1 MTRRPL
7 VLGAR
12 AALVAGLALTTAAT
26 TVPAAQASHPFDP
39 AQQTSLSLRVYTER
53 VKPIGTAGGV
63 QVRGDGYGSAVVP
76 VPGHKDQVYGL
87 TDRGPNVDGPDGSK
101 IEPFQG
107 FVPSIGKFTLKKDGS
122 AKLVKRIK
130 LRAKDGTPYNGQV
143 NAQASTGETI
153 TDLNG
158 KVLPASPYGY
168 DSEGLVALKDGTFWV
183 SDEYGPFI
191 THFDKRGRA
200 IKRLSPFDGTLPR
213 ELALRTPNRGME
225 GLTITPDGRT
235 LVGIMQSALTQS
247 DAGKPKSVAVTRIVT
262 VDLKTKQTREYA
274 YVLDNPKELGTAVS
288 EIAALSATRFVVD
301 ERDGE
306 LGPTAVKKLY
316 EVDLADATD
325 VGPRTTAG
333 TYDPTTGVRLGGKS
347 LEAVAGTGDTAAT
360 TTALT
365 TAGVTPVAKKLYLDL
380 GALTRAAAPGG
391 TFFDHDKIEGVAVLD
406 GGRKIIVSNDSDF
419 GIGDSSG
426 DAAPFGLVAK
436 TRPDGSV
443 DDGQF
448 LVIDRH

>member
-1 MTRRPL
+1 VTRRRSLTVGTRALL
-7 VLGAR
+7 VGGLT
-12 AALVAGLALTTAAT
+12 LAGAAT
-26 TVPAAQASHPFDP
+26 AVPAQAAHPFDP
-39 AQQTSLSLRVYTER
+39 AKQSSIALRVYTEQ
-53 VKPIGTAGGV
+53 VPPIGTAGGV
-63 QVRGDGYGSAVVP
+63 RVSGDGFGSAVAP
-76 VPGHKDQVYGL
+76 VPGHKNQVYGL
-87 TDRGPNVDGPDGSK
+87 TDRGPNVDGPDGTK
-101 IEPFQG
+101 IEPLPDFT
-107 FVPSIGKFTLKKDGS
+107 PAIGRFTLRNGR
-122 AKLVKRIK
+122 AELVERIE

-143 NAQASTGETI
+143 DPQASTGETI
-153 TDLNG
+153 TDLAG
-158 KVLPASPYGY
+158 HVLPTSPYGY

-191 THFDKRGRA
+191 THFTKKGRA
-200 IKRLSPFDGTLPR
+200 MERLSPYDGSLPR

-235 LVGIMQSALTQS
+235 LVGIMQSALTQA

-262 VDLKTKQTREYA
+262 VDLRTHRTHEYA
-274 YVLDNPKELGTAVS
+274 YVLDDPKSKGTAVS

-306 LGPTAVKKLY
+306 FGPDAEKKLY
-316 EVDLADATD
+316 EVDLAKATD
-325 VGPRTTAG
+325 VGPRTAAG
-333 TYDPTTGVRLGGKS
+333 TYDATTGVRLGGRS
-347 LEAVAGTGDTAAT
+347 LEAVAGTGDPAAT

-365 TAGVTPVAKKLYLDL
+365 SAGVTPVSKRVYLDL
-380 GALTRAAAPGG
+380 GALTAAAAPGG

-406 GGRKIIVSNDSDF
+406 GGRRIIVSNDSDF
-419 GIGDSSG
+419 GISASTG

-436 TRPDGSV
+436 TRPDGTV

>member
-7 VLGAR
+7 LLGTLA
-12 AALVAGLALTTAAT
+12 AGLALTAAAT
-26 TVPAAQASHPFDP
+26 AVPAASAKPVSHPAGP
-39 AQQTSLSLRVYTER
+39 SSLSLRVYTER

-63 QVRGDGYGSAVVP
+63 RVSGDGYGSAVVP

-87 TDRGPNVDGPDGSK
+87 TDRGPNVDGPNDSK
-101 IEPFQG
+101 IEPFPD
-107 FVPSIGKFTLKKDGS
+107 FVPSIGRFTLKKDGT

-130 LRAKDGTPYNGQV
+130 LRAADGTPYNGQV
-143 NAQASTGETI
+143 NSQAGTGETI
-153 TDLNG
+153 TDLDGN
-158 KVLPASPYGY
+158 VLPASSYGY

-191 THFDKRGRA
+191 THFNRKGRA
-200 IKRLSPFDGTLPR
+200 IARLSPFDGSLPR
-213 ELALRTPNRGME
+213 ELTLRTPNRGME
-225 GLTITPDGRT
+225 GLTITPDGKT
-235 LVGIMQSALTQS
+235 LVGIMQSALTQA
-247 DAGKPKSVAVTRIVT
+247 DAGRPKSVAVTRIVT
-262 VDLKTKQTREYA
+262 VNLTTKKTREYA
-274 YVLDNPKELGTAVS
+274 YVLDNPKKLGTAVS

-306 LGPTAVKKLY
+306 FGPGAVKKLY
-316 EVDLADATD
+316 EIDLTGATD

-333 TYDPTTGVRLGGKS
+333 PYGPTGVSLGGKT
-347 LEAVAGTGDTAAT
+347 LEAVAGTGDTAST
-360 TTALT
+360 TSALT
-365 TAGVTPVAKKLYLDL
+365 TGGVTPVSKKLYLDL
-380 GALTRAAAPGG
+380 GALTDAASPDG
-391 TFFDHDKIEGVAVLD
+391 TFFDHDKIEGIAVLD

>member
-7 VLGAR
+7 LLGT
-12 AALVAGLALTTAAT
+12 LVAGLALTATATA
-26 TVPAAQASHPFDP
+26 VPAASAKPAPAPGPHPP
-39 AQQTSLSLRVYTER
+39 TSLSLRVYTER
-53 VKPIGTAGGV
+53 VAPIGTVGGV

-87 TDRGPNVDGPDGSK
+87 TDRGPNVDGPDDSK
-101 IEPFQG
+101 IEPSPG

-122 AKLVKRIK
+122 ARLVKRIE

-143 NAQASTGETI
+143 NTQAGTGETI
-153 TDLNG
+153 TDLDG

-191 THFDKRGRA
+191 THFSRKGRA
-200 IKRLSPFDGTLPR
+200 IERLSPFDGSLPR

-225 GLTITPDGRT
+225 GLTITPDGKT
-235 LVGIMQSALTQS
+235 LVGIMQSALTQA

-262 VDLKTKQTREYA
+262 VDLRTKVSREYA
-274 YVLDNPKELGTAVS
+274 YVLDDPKALGTAVS

-306 LGPTAVKKLY
+306 FGPGAVKKLY
-316 EVDLADATD
+316 EVDLSGATD
-325 VGPRTTAG
+325 VGPRTAAG
-333 TYDPTTGVRLGGKS
+333 PYSATTGVSLGGKS
-347 LEAVAGTGDTAAT
+347 LEAVSGTGDSASAT
-360 TTALT
+360 SALT
-365 TAGVTPVAKKLYLDL
+365 TAGVTPVSKKLYLDL
-380 GALTRAAAPGG
+380 GALTDAAAPDG

-406 GGRKIIVSNDSDF
+406 GGRRIIVSNDSDF
-419 GIGDSSG
+419 GIGDSAG

>member
-1 MTRRPL
+1 MTRRP
-7 VLGAR
+7 VLLGTLA
-12 AALVAGLALTTAAT
+12 AGLALTAAAT
-26 TVPAAQASHPFDP
+26 AVPSASAKPTFDP
-39 AQQTSLSLRVYTER
+39 DRATSLSLRVYTEK
-53 VKPIGTAGGV
+53 VSPIGTAGGV

-76 VPGHKDQVYGL
+76 VPGHKNQVYGL
-87 TDRGPNVDGPDGSK
+87 TDRGPNVDGPDDSK
-101 IEPFQG
+101 IEPFPG

-130 LRAKDGTPYNGQV
+130 LRAADGTPYNGQV
-143 NAQASTGETI
+143 NSQASTGETI
-153 TDLNG
+153 TDLDG

-191 THFDKRGRA
+191 THFSKKGRA
-200 IKRLSPFDGTLPR
+200 ISRLSPFDGSLPR

-225 GLTITPDGRT
+225 GLTITPDGTT
-235 LVGIMQSALTQS
+235 LVGIMQSALTQA

-262 VDLKTKQTREYA
+262 VDLKTKLTREYA

-288 EIAALSATRFVVD
+288 EIAALSSTRFVVD

-306 LGPTAVKKLY
+306 FGPGAVKKLY
-316 EVDLADATD
+316 EVDLEGATD
-325 VGPRTTAG
+325 VGPRTKAG
-333 TYDPTTGVRLGGKS
+333 PYSSATGVSLGGKT
-347 LEAVAGTGDTAAT
+347 LEAVAGTGDAASAT
-360 TTALT
+360 SALT
-365 TAGVTPVAKKLYLDL
+365 AAGVTSVSKKLYLDL
-380 GALTRAAAPGG
+380 GALTDAAAPGG

-406 GGRKIIVSNDSDF
+406 GGRTIIVSNDSDF
-419 GIGDSSG
+419 GIAESSG

-436 TRPDGSV
+436 TRPDGTV
-443 DDGQF
+443 DDGQL